1 MHILLTDRLAC
12 PRCGPEF
19 GLVLLAHEVRDR
31 RVLEGDLGCPNCREA
46 YPVREGFADLRP
58 PPRTPLGSR
67 QVAGEGAEVAGEG
80 RVAGLGRRTAS
91 LGEGAATA
99 DEEGGTGHAADPAAE
114 EVLRLGALLGVT
126 EGPGMLLLKGPAA
139 RHGKA
144 LAELIGQVEVVVM
157 NPALHEAKEEEGVS
171 RVLGRGRIPFY
182 SGSFRGV
189 VLSGDVGE
197 MDVEEGCRV
206 VAPLSRLVILGAG
219 PEMTARVRAL
229 GLSVLLEQDGILAA
243 AREGPSTSPLIPLR
257 GSQGSPT
264 LP

>member
-31 RVLEGDLGCPNCREA
+31 RVLEGDLGCPNCREV

-58 PPRTPLGSR
+58 PPRPPLGSR
-67 QVAGEGAEVAGEG
+67 QVAGEGGLE
-80 RVAGLGRRTAS
+80 GLG
-91 LGEGAATA
+91 GGPEVA

-229 GLSVLLEQDGILAA
+229 GLSVLLEQAGILAA
-243 AREGPSTSPLIPLR
+243 AREGPSPSPLIPLR
-257 GSQGSPT
+257 GSQGPPT

>member
-31 RVLEGDLGCPNCREA
+31 RVLEGDLGCPNCREV

-58 PPRTPLGSR
+58 PPRSPPGPGRSPVRRGWKGSAGGLRWPTRREEPAMPLIRLRRRSCGGRSPGRHGRAGHASPEGSR
-67 QVAGEGAEVAGEG
+67 RPARE
-80 RVAGLGRRTAS
+80 S
-91 LGEGAATA
+91 LGGAHRA
-99 DEEGGTGHAADPAAE
+99 GGGGGH
-114 EVLRLGALLGVT
+114 
-126 EGPGMLLLKGPAA
+126 GPGAPRSQRRRRRESA
-139 RHGKA
+139 
-144 LAELIGQVEVVVM
+144 
-157 NPALHEAKEEEGVS
+157 
-171 RVLGRGRIPFY
+171 VLGRGRIPFY

-229 GLSVLLEQDGILAA
+229 GLSVLLEQDGVLAA
-243 AREGPSTSPLIPLR
+243 AREGPSPSPLIPLR
-257 GSQGSPT
+257 GSQGPPT

>member
-67 QVAGEGAEVAGEG
+67 QVAGEGGLEGLGGGPEVAGEG
-80 RVAGLGRRTAS
+80 
-91 LGEGAATA
+91 
-99 DEEGGTGHAADPAAE
+99 GGTGHAADPAAE

-243 AREGPSTSPLIPLR
+243 AREGPSPSPLIPLR

>member
-31 RVLEGDLGCPNCREA
+31 RVLEGDLGCPNCREV

-67 QVAGEGAEVAGEG
+67 QVAGEGA
-80 RVAGLGRRTAS
+80 
-91 LGEGAATA
+91 ATA
-99 DEEGGTGHAADPAAE
+99 DEEGGTGHAAGPAAE

-139 RHGKA
+139 GHGKA

-157 NPALHEAKEEEGVS
+157 DPALHEAKEEEGVS

-229 GLSVLLEQDGILAA
+229 GLSVLLEQAGILAA
-243 AREGPSTSPLIPLR
+243 VREGPSPSPLIPLR
-257 GSQGSPT
+257 GSQGPPT